1 MQQAQRFL
9 EIFLRILERVFEIQE
24 YVHRALRLF
33 LHFFYR
39 EGLAPPTSREEKW
52 VEPLLL
58 SRPQGNVKLVA
69 FGRGYLDRMPAL
81 DRVSTF
87 SNGRCNEA
95 HFARNIFFSSSFQ
108 SFCSFSHFGT
118 GVIFISILFHEILR
132 FIR

>member
-1 MQQAQRFL
+1 M
-9 EIFLRILERVFEIQE
+9 
-24 YVHRALRLF
+24 
-33 LHFFYR
+33 HFFYR

-58 SRPQGNVKLVA
+58 SRPQGNVTLVA

-95 HFARNIFFSSSFQ
+95 HLRVTFSVAVVFKSIQLQFFAFWYGSYF
-108 SFCSFSHFGT
+108 HFD
-118 GVIFISILFHEILR
+118 SIP
-132 FIR
+132 